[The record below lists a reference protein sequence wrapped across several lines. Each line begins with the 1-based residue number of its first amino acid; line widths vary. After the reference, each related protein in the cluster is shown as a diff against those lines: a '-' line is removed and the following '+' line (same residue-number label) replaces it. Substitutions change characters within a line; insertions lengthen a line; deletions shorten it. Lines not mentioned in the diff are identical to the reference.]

1 MPAKRIELRPVRQ
14 ADVGRGQRNYHIY
27 AGTHLV
33 GCIYQHATK
42 AEGEQWFFGINTVLT
57 DARIGRSLQGYAD
70 SFDDAKV
77 KLRAAFEAWLVWAL
91 SIEPSD
97 LKHPV
102 LARQLAAISFHY
114 TGWMTGCPAL

>member
-1 MPAKRIELRPVRQ
+1 M
-14 ADVGRGQRNYHIY
+14 
-27 AGTHLV
+27 
-33 GCIYQHATK
+33 
-42 AEGEQWFFGINTVLT
+42 LT
-57 DARIGRSLQGYAD
+57 DARIGRPLQGYAD

-102 LARQLAAISFHY
+102 LARQLAAIGITAPHE
-114 TGWMTGCPAL
+114 